1 MIILVMGVSGSG
13 KSTIGQLLADSLHW
27 EFADADSFHSPE
39 NIEKMRHGIPLN
51 DLDRMPWLLALQQAI
66 QQCLQKNKN
75 MVLAC
80 SALKASYRQVLVLDE
95 ERVKLVYLKGAFELI
110 QKRLQTRQT
119 HFMPEKLLKSQFDAL
134 QEPSGAITVDVS
146 DPAEVIVQKIRVSLG
161 IEASW

>member
-27 EFADADSFHSPE
+27 EFSDADTFHSPE

-66 QQCLQKNKN
+66 QQRLQENKN

-80 SALKASYRQVLVLDE
+80 SALKTSYREVLVLDE
-95 ERVKLVYLKGAFELI
+95 EQLKLVYLKGSFELI
-110 QKRLQTRQT
+110 QKRLQQRPS
-119 HFMPEKLLKSQFDAL
+119 HFMSEKLLKSQFDAL
-134 QEPSGAITVDVS
+134 EEPSGAITVDVS
-146 DPAEVIVQKIRVSLG
+146 DPPEVVVQEIRVSLG
-161 IEASW
+161 I

>member
-80 SALKASYRQVLVLDE
+80 SALKATYRQVLVLDE

-110 QKRLQTRQT
+110 QKRLQTRQS
-119 HFMPEKLLKSQFDAL
+119 HFMSEKLLKSQFDAL
-134 QEPSGAITVDVS
+134 EEPSGAITVDVS
-146 DPAEVIVQKIRVSLG
+146 DAQEVIVQKIRVSLG
-161 IEASW
+161 I

>member
-13 KSTIGQLLADSLHW
+13 KSTIGQLLADSLQW

-75 MVLAC
+75 MV
-80 SALKASYRQVLVLDE
+80 S
-95 ERVKLVYLKGAFELI
+95 
-110 QKRLQTRQT
+110 
-119 HFMPEKLLKSQFDAL
+119 
-134 QEPSGAITVDVS
+134 
-146 DPAEVIVQKIRVSLG
+146 
-161 IEASW
+161 

>member
-39 NIEKMRHGIPLN
+39 NIEKMRHGISLN

-80 SALKASYRQVLVLDE
+80 SALKATYRQVLVLDE
-95 ERVKLVYLKGAFELI
+95 EHVKLVYLKGAFELI
-110 QKRLQTRQT
+110 QKRLQTRQS
-119 HFMPEKLLKSQFDAL
+119 HFMSEKLLKSQFDAL
-134 QEPSGAITVDVS
+134 EEPCGAITVDVS

-161 IEASW
+161 I

>member
-39 NIEKMRHGIPLN
+39 NIEKMRHGISLN
-51 DLDRMPWLLALQQAI
+51 DLDRMPWLLTLQQAI

-80 SALKASYRQVLVLDE
+80 SALKATYRQVLVLDE
-95 ERVKLVYLKGAFELI
+95 EHVKLVYLKGAFELI
-110 QKRLQTRQT
+110 QKRLQTRQS
-119 HFMPEKLLKSQFDAL
+119 HFMSEKLLKSQFDAL
-134 QEPSGAITVDVS
+134 EEPSGAITVDVS
-146 DPAEVIVQKIRVSLG
+146 DAQEVIVQKIRVSLG
-161 IEASW
+161 I

>member
-66 QQCLQKNKN
+66 QQWLQKNKN

-110 QKRLQTRQT
+110 QKRLQTRQD
-119 HFMPEKLLKSQFDAL
+119 HFMPEELLKSQFNAL
-134 QEPSGAITVDVS
+134 EEPSGAITVDIS
-146 DPAEVIVQKIRVSLG
+146 DPQEVIVQKIRVSLG
-161 IEASW
+161 I